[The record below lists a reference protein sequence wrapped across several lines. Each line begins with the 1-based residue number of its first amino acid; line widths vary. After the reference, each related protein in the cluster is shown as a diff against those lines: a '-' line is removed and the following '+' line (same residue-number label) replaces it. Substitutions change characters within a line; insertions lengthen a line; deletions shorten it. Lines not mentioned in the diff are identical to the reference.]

1 MRVGT
6 ERSIITPS
14 LTRRA
19 PFPSPDLTY
28 CHLNRRSNILF
39 DNASP
44 ILFHMTAFYSS
55 MKSSAAPTPVAS
67 IGRLWTP
74 DPDNINR
81 TALPIVNPPGKQ
93 VIIDYRVR
101 RGNCDAI
108 STGECPGLFQG
119 DIVALSDGPGNG
131 GSVSFIVGDRTVN
144 AAVDEVARTLP
155 KGVIRRAIVPKSFDL
170 DRGTRAEYPKPEPP
184 GTTYLEINI
193 RKTSASNSV
202 GVCEGGPN
210 ADSAARVAT
219 CLCNTG
225 RTEPYGIFE
234 RDLDV
239 IPGGR
244 GPSTESY

>member
-1 MRVGT
+1 MQYAQYYSTTTG
-6 ERSIITPS
+6 
-14 LTRRA
+14 
-19 PFPSPDLTY
+19 
-28 CHLNRRSNILF
+28 ILF
-39 DNASP
+39 FDEKLGSDP
-44 ILFHMTAFYSS
+44 
-55 MKSSAAPTPVAS
+55 PPVAS

-244 GPSTESY
+244 GPSTKESY